1 MITAIVGRIMLVEQ
15 WKEYPTRDG
24 KIQFT
29 SILVK
34 DNAEVLYRVDIKIQA
49 EKPDPRIVIGN
60 SIEMVVYIYSD
71 AYEGRYYTRIKC
83 MRYYIINYMQID
95 SDGKRQ
101 VTMPNNSGTQQNVA
115 TNSRL
120 PDRDKSN
127 GNAAAVGIAPNRKN
141 NHLDDISF

>member
-95 SDGKRQ
+95 SEGKRQ
-101 VTMPNNSGTQQNVA
+101 ITMPNNSGTQQNA
-115 TNSRL
+115 TTKSRL

-127 GNAAAVGIAPNRKN
+127 AAAVGVAPNSKN

>member
-95 SDGKRQ
+95 SEGKRQ
-101 VTMPNNSGTQQNVA
+101 ITMPNNSGTQQNAA
-115 TNSRL
+115 TKSRL
-120 PDRDKSN
+120 PDRDKST
-127 GNAAAVGIAPNRKN
+127 AAAVGVAPNSKN

>member
-101 VTMPNNSGTQQNVA
+101 VTMPNNSGTQQNA
-115 TNSRL
+115 ANNSRYT
-120 PDRDKSN
+120 DKNNGN

>member
-101 VTMPNNSGTQQNVA
+101 VMMPNNGGTQQNA
-115 TNSRL
+115 TTKSRL

-127 GNAAAVGIAPNRKN
+127 AAAVGITPNRKN

>member
-15 WKEYPTRDG
+15 WREYTTRDG
-24 KIQFT
+24 NIQFT

-95 SDGKRQ
+95 SDGKRK
-101 VTMPNNSGTQQNVA
+101 VTMPNNSGTQQNAA
-115 TNSRL
+115 TKSRL

-127 GNAAAVGIAPNRKN
+127 GAAVGIAPNRKN

>member
-71 AYEGRYYTRIKC
+71 AYEGRYYNRIKC
-83 MRYYIINYMQID
+83 MRYYIINYMQTDRYI
-95 SDGKRQ
+95 KKQR
-101 VTMPNNSGTQQNVA
+101 TIPNNSSSTTHDA
-115 TNSRL
+115 TNSSL
-120 PDRDKSN
+120 HDNDSDN
-127 GNAAAVGIAPNRKN
+127 GVVIGIKPNSKN
-141 NHLDDISF
+141 NHLDDITF

>member
-83 MRYYIINYMQID
+83 MRYYIVNYMQID
-95 SDGKRQ
+95 SEGKRQ
-101 VTMPNNSGTQQNVA
+101 ITMPNNSGTQQNAA
-115 TNSRL
+115 TKSRL

-127 GNAAAVGIAPNRKN
+127 ASAVGVAPNRKN

>member
-15 WKEYPTRDG
+15 WKEYTTREG

-29 SILVK
+29 SVLVK

-101 VTMPNNSGTQQNVA
+101 ITMPNNSGTQQNAA
-115 TNSRL
+115 TKSRL

-127 GNAAAVGIAPNRKN
+127 GAAVGIAPNSKN

>member
-15 WKEYPTRDG
+15 WREYTTRDG

-95 SDGKRQ
+95 SEGKRQ
-101 VTMPNNSGTQQNVA
+101 ITMPNNSGTQQNAA
-115 TNSRL
+115 TKSRL
-120 PDRDKSN
+120 PDRDKNN
-127 GNAAAVGIAPNRKN
+127 GGAVGVAPNSKN

>member
-29 SILVK
+29 SVLVK

-95 SDGKRQ
+95 SEGKRQ
-101 VTMPNNSGTQQNVA
+101 VTMPNNSGTQQNA
-115 TNSRL
+115 TTKSRL

-127 GNAAAVGIAPNRKN
+127 AAAVGITPNRKN

>member
-15 WKEYPTRDG
+15 WKEFPTRDG
-24 KIQFT
+24 KIHFT

-101 VTMPNNSGTQQNVA
+101 ITMPNNSGTQQNS
-115 TNSRL
+115 TTKSRL

-127 GNAAAVGIAPNRKN
+127 ATAVGVAPNSKN

>member
-1 MITAIVGRIMLVEQ
+1 MLVEQ

-71 AYEGRYYTRIKC
+71 AYEARYYTRIKC
-83 MRYYIINYMQID
+83 MR
-95 SDGKRQ
+95 
-101 VTMPNNSGTQQNVA
+101 
-115 TNSRL
+115 
-120 PDRDKSN
+120 
-127 GNAAAVGIAPNRKN
+127 
-141 NHLDDISF
+141 